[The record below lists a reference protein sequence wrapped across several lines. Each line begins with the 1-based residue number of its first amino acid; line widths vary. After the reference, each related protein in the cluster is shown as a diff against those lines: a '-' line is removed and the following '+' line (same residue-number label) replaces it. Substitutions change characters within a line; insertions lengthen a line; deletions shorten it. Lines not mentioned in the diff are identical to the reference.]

1 MDILGE
7 SNLSGQD
14 AFTLGD
20 IGAKSTGF
28 KSNNLTDKT
37 INPAD
42 GIVR

>member
-1 MDILGE
+1 MDILSE
-7 SNLSGQD
+7 STLVGKD
-14 AFTLGD
+14 AFTLTD
-20 IGAKSTGF
+20 IYVKSSGF